1 MNQDALSSIMTQL
14 FNTLVTAVAAEAVKQ
29 VEAKID
35 HLNQLDKDVIREICL
50 EVVQTSADIDIE
62 DRISNYIYNSFDIS
76 DYESEI
82 KELVD
87 VRDELEDMLPDA
99 VYECVQNLQFAVHV
113 TSR

>member
-1 MNQDALSSIMTQL
+1 MNQDALNAILSQL

-35 HLNQLDKDVIREICL
+35 QLNMLDKDVIREICL
-50 EVVQTSADIDIE
+50 EVVEASDMD
-62 DRISNYIYNSFDIS
+62 DKISDYMCNSFEIS

-82 KELVD
+82 KELVN

-99 VYECVQNLQFAVHV
+99 VHECVQNLRFTVEV
-113 TSR
+113 ETR